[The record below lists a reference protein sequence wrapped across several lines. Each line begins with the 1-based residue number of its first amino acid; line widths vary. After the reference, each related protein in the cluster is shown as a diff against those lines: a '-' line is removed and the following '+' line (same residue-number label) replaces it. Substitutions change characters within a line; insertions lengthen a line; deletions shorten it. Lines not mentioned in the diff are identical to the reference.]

1 MTFILLNWTK
11 YYTRKIFRFIRLLII
26 AFLMILGIVVIKY
39 RPSYE
44 VSLSGEKLGYTDNK
58 ELMALKLDKY
68 MNSNENNVAFREIP
82 EYPNYD
88 LKFISRSIK
97 ENNEEI
103 LSLIKNTTTTT
114 YKFYAIISDGEEK
127 AVVNSNSEA
136 EAIINEIKNGLNPEI
151 DLKLGIVE
159 KYVQEENKN
168 TVDDAKNCLNQLK
181 IAKVTEYE
189 NKKAEEARKKREE
202 EKKKLLQAKSVN
214 YLSNASVGASTGSGN
229 ISGRA
234 LNTPV
239 GGMISS
245 RFGERSSRRSSVHT
259 GLDIATSLGT
269 GFRPIMDGTVVFAG
283 YSGSYGNIIK
293 IDHGDGIQSWYAH
306 CSAIY
311 VGVGQTVSAGT
322 TIGAVGST
330 GNSTGPHLHLEIR
343 INGTPVNP
351 QNCLYR

>member
-1 MTFILLNWTK
+1 MTFILLDWTK
-11 YYTRKIFRFIRLLII
+11 YYTRKILRFIRLLII
-26 AFLMILGIVVIKY
+26 AFLMILGVVVIKY
-39 RPSYE
+39 KPTYE
-44 VSLSGEKLGYTDNK
+44 VCLSGEKLGYTDNK
-58 ELMALKLDKY
+58 ELMVAKLDKY
-68 MNSNENNVAFREIP
+68 MNSNDNNVAFREIP
-82 EYPNYD
+82 AYPDYNFM
-88 LKFISRSIK
+88 FISRGIK

-103 LSLIKNTTTTT
+103 LNHIKNTTTST
-114 YKFYAIISDGEEK
+114 YKYYAIISDGEEK

-159 KYVQEENKN
+159 KYVQEENTN
-168 TVDDAKNCLNQLK
+168 SVDDAKNSLNQLK

-189 NKKAEEARKKREE
+189 KQKAEEARKKAEE
-202 EKKKLLQAKSVN
+202 EKKKLLQAKNVK
-214 YLSNASVGASTGSGN
+214 YLSSASVGTSTGSGN
-229 ISGRA
+229 ISGRV

-343 INGTPVNP
+343 INGSPVNP
-351 QNCLYR
+351 QNYLYR

>member
-1 MTFILLNWTK
+1 VTFILLNWTK

-39 RPSYE
+39 KPSYE
-44 VSLSGEKLGYTDNK
+44 VDLSGEKLGYIDNK
-58 ELMALKLDKY
+58 DVMVAKLDKY

-82 EYPNYD
+82 EYPSYSF
-88 LKFISRSIK
+88 KFINRGIK

-103 LSLIKNTTTTT
+103 INYIKNTTTST
-114 YKFYAIISDGEEK
+114 YKYYAIISDGEEK
-127 AVVNSNSEA
+127 AVVNSNIEA
-136 EAIINEIKNGLNPEI
+136 ETIINEIKNGLNPEI

-159 KYVQEENKN
+159 KYVQEEN
-168 TVDDAKNCLNQLK
+168 TSTADDAKNCLNQLK
-181 IAKVTEYE
+181 ISKVTEYE
-189 NKKAEEARKKREE
+189 KQKAEEARKKEE
-202 EKKKLLQAKSVN
+202 EKKKLLQARSVK
-214 YLSNASVGASTGSGN
+214 YLSNASLGTSTGSGN
-229 ISGRA
+229 ISGRV

-311 VGVGQTVSAGT
+311 VGVGQSVSAGT

-351 QNCLYR
+351 QNYLYR